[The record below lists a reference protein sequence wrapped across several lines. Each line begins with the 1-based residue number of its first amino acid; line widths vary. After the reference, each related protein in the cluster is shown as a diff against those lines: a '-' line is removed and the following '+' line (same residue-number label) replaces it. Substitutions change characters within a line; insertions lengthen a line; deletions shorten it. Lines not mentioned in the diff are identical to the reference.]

1 MEVTLNLNDD
11 GKGKFTVMDNNEQL
25 GEMIV
30 KVTNHDLTVYHTEV
44 EPKAEGK
51 GLAKKMLTEMV
62 SYARR
67 NSLKVIPVCEYVK
80 AQFNRHPEEYA
91 DVVK

>member
-1 MEVTLNLNDD
+1 MEVKLNLNDD
-11 GKGKFTVMDNNEQL
+11 GKGKFVVIDNNEQL
-25 GEMIV
+25 GEMVI
-30 KVTNHDLTVYHTEV
+30 KVSDQDLTVYHTEV

-62 SYARR
+62 SYARE

>member
-1 MEVTLNLNDD
+1 
-11 GKGKFTVMDNNEQL
+11 MDNNEQL

-44 EPKAEGK
+44 EPKAKGK

-91 DVVK
+91 DMVK